1 MSVPTYSLL
10 AGEYYYKSCQCRR
23 TQYLLDGTII
33 NHVSAN
39 VFTTSCEYVAADMI
53 YYSTIQL
60 VVSADMIYYS
70 TIQLGLST
78 WMVL

>member
-1 MSVPTYSLL
+1 
-10 AGEYYYKSCQCRR
+10 
-23 TQYLLDGTII
+23 
-33 NHVSAN
+33 
-39 VFTTSCEYVAADMI
+39 MI

-70 TIQLGLST
+70 TIQLVVINHVSADVLTTS